1 MGTFVLI
8 GSLAYLLSAF
18 LFAAT
23 ATWALL
29 KPTGGLRHKSLAAA
43 SLVTLLWSASVVSQ
57 GEASILSQVC
67 ESFRNLAWL
76 GFMLLLVRERRD
88 TWHPAIVTLYLVVGT
103 VIVAG
108 ILLELAMP
116 GFSGSPRLTEA
127 GSIVSIVL
135 RMMVA
140 IGALVLVHNLYTAAS
155 REARWSIRPPMAALA
170 GMWVFDLNLY
180 TVAYLTDGPVNQL
193 YAARGL
199 VMMLAAGVIAIG
211 SRRNLESRVRVSR
224 AITFQSLSLMAIGG
238 YLVVMVLVVRALDL
252 AGIPNIQLAQLTV
265 LVGMTALGLALFP
278 SRRMRAWLKVKL
290 LKHFFQHRYDY
301 RVEWMRF
308 TETLGRPD
316 KDAAPLDERVV
327 KAIADI
333 TESPGG
339 LLLLP
344 DETGGLMPGARWGWP
359 TLDVPQLA
367 ADAAFALHCEEGGRI
382 VELDG
387 VRQGVGSSVDEVKL
401 VPAWMTASPRVWAA
415 VPLVHFGKLTGVV
428 VLERPLVDRM
438 LDWEDFDLLRLAGR
452 QVASYL
458 AEARGQEELLD
469 AKRFDEFNRRFAFIM
484 HDIKNLVSQLTLV
497 ARNAERHADNPRFR
511 ADMIATLKGSVDK
524 MNDLLARLSQHNRG
538 KMDGARVVSLR
549 AVADAVAANKRGGHP
564 IQVEGPP
571 DVFALADPLRLEQAV
586 AHIVQNAIDASDP
599 GAQVVVAVEKSD
611 GGAILAVSDRGRG
624 MSAEFIRNRLFR
636 PFASTKDGGF
646 GIGAYEARS
655 LINAMD
661 GRLDVTSR
669 EGEGSRFAIILP
681 PATGEILAEGLQR
694 IAS

>member
-1 MGTFVLI
+1 MAVFMLI
-8 GSLAYLLSAF
+8 GDLGHFIAAF

-29 KPTGGLRHKSLAAA
+29 KPTGGMRHKSLVVAA
-43 SLVTLLWSASVVSQ
+43 LVTVMWSASVVSQ
-57 GEASILSQVC
+57 GEASHLSQLC

-76 GFMLLLVRERRD
+76 GFMILLVRERRD
-88 TWHPAIVTLYLVVGT
+88 SWHPAVITLYAVVGAVILIGIVIDLVVPSF
-103 VIVAG
+103 A
-108 ILLELAMP
+108 
-116 GFSGSPRLTEA
+116 GSPRLIEA
-127 GSIVSIVL
+127 ASIASIVL

-155 REARWSIRPPMAALA
+155 REARWSIRLPMAALA

-180 TVAYLTDGPVNQL
+180 TVAYLTGGPVNQL

-199 VMMLAAGVIAIG
+199 VMMLVAGVIAIG
-211 SRRNLESRVRVSR
+211 SRRNLEGKVQVSR
-224 AITFQSLSLMAIGG
+224 AVTFQSLSLMAIGG
-238 YLVVMVLVVRALDL
+238 YLVVMVLVVRALNL

-265 LVGMTALGLALFP
+265 VVGMTALGLALFP
-278 SRRMRAWLKVKL
+278 SRRLRAWLKVKL

-308 TETLGRPD
+308 TETLGRPAP
-316 KDAAPLDERVV
+316 DAAPLDERVV

-344 DETGGLMPGARWGWP
+344 DDLGGLTPAARWGWP
-359 TLDVPQLA
+359 SLDVPQRA
-367 ADAAFALHCEEGGRI
+367 ADIAFAQYCEHGGRI
-382 VELDG
+382 IELDS
-387 VRQGVGSSVDEVKL
+387 VRRGHVSLPEEVNL
-401 VPAWMTASPRVWAA
+401 VPDWMTASTRVWAA
-415 VPLVHFGKLTGVV
+415 VPLIHFGKLAGVV

-511 ADMIATLKGSVDK
+511 ADMIATLKSSVDK

-538 KMDGARVVSLR
+538 KMDGVRTVSLR
-549 AVADAVAANKRGGHP
+549 GVADAVAANKRGGHP
-564 IQVEGPP
+564 IHVEGRP
-571 DVFALADPLRLEQAV
+571 DVLALADPIRLEQAV
-586 AHIVQNAIDASDP
+586 AHIVQNAIDASAP
-599 GAQVVVAVEKSD
+599 GVPVLLTVERDQGGVLLVVADQGK
-611 GGAILAVSDRGRG
+611 G
-624 MSAEFIRNRLFR
+624 MSAEFVRSRLFR

-646 GIGAYEARS
+646 GIGAYEART
-655 LINAMD
+655 LINAMG
-661 GRLDVTSR
+661 GRLEVTSR
-669 EGEGSRFAIILP
+669 EGAGSRFTITLP
-681 PATGEILAEGLQR
+681 VATDEVIAEGPRR

>member
-1 MGTFVLI
+1 MATFMLI
-8 GSLAYLLSAF
+8 GDLGHFLAAF

-23 ATWALL
+23 ATLALL
-29 KPTGGLRHKSLAAA
+29 KPTRGMRRWSLAAA
-43 SLVTLLWSASVVSQ
+43 ALVTVLWSASVISQ
-57 GEASILSQVC
+57 GEASHLSQLC
-67 ESFRNLAWL
+67 ESLRNLAWL
-76 GFMLLLVRERRD
+76 GFMMLLVRERRD
-88 TWHPAIVTLYLVVGT
+88 SWHPAIITLYAVLGAVILIGIMINLVSPSF
-103 VIVAG
+103 A
-108 ILLELAMP
+108 
-116 GFSGSPRLTEA
+116 GSPRLVEA
-127 GSIVSIVL
+127 ASIASIVL

-155 REARWSIRPPMAALA
+155 REARWSIRLPMAALA

-180 TVAYLTDGPVNQL
+180 TVAYLTGGPVNQL

-211 SRRNLESRVRVSR
+211 SRRNLESRVQVSR
-224 AITFQSLSLMAIGG
+224 AVTFQSLSLMAIGG
-238 YLVVMVLVVRALDL
+238 YLVMMVLVVRALHL

-265 LVGMTALGLALFP
+265 VVGMTALGLALFP
-278 SRRMRAWLKVKL
+278 SRRLRAWLKVKL

-301 RVEWMRF
+301 RVEWLRF

-316 KDAAPLDERVV
+316 PDAAPLDERVV

-344 DETGGLMPGARWGWP
+344 DDLNGLTPAARWRWP
-359 TLDVPQLA
+359 SLDVPQRA
-367 ADAAFALHCEEGGRI
+367 GDGAFARYCEHDGRI
-382 VELDG
+382 IELDA
-387 VRQGVGSSVDEVKL
+387 VRRGHGSPPEEAHL
-401 VPAWMTASPRVWAA
+401 VPDWMTASTRVWAA
-415 VPLVHFGKLTGVV
+415 VPLIHFGKLTGIV
-428 VLERPLVDRM
+428 VLERPLADRM

-511 ADMIATLKGSVDK
+511 ADMIATLKSSVDK

-538 KMDGARVVSLR
+538 KMDGARTVSLR

-564 IQVEGPP
+564 IHVEGRP
-571 DVFALADPLRLEQAV
+571 DVLALADPIRLEQAI
-586 AHIVQNAIDASDP
+586 AHIVQNAIDASEP
-599 GAQVVVAVEKSD
+599 NVPVILAIERSE
-611 GGAILAVSDRGRG
+611 GGAVLTVADQGKG
-624 MSAEFIRNRLFR
+624 MSAEFVRSRLFR
-636 PFASTKDGGF
+636 PFASTKDDGF
-646 GIGAYEARS
+646 GIGAYEART
-655 LINAMD
+655 LITAMG
-661 GRLDVTSR
+661 GRLDVASR
-669 EGEGSRFAIILP
+669 EGTGSRFTIILP
-681 PATGEILAEGLQR
+681 IATDEAAAAGPQR